1 MRWKIA
7 AVSRFPTS
15 GAARLVSVLL
25 IVRMHSTGP
34 EAIAEYRER
43 AHPRQRCR
51 STPISRCA
59 DPDKLLARSR

>member
-25 IVRMHSTGP
+25 IVRMHSTLAVGLV
-34 EAIAEYRER
+34 R
-43 AHPRQRCR
+43 A
-51 STPISRCA
+51 A
-59 DPDKLLARSR
+59 

>member
-34 EAIAEYRER
+34 EAIAEYREL
-43 AHPRQRCR
+43 AHIKVPWSR
-51 STPISRCA
+51 SAAAAVCE
-59 DPDKLLARSR
+59 